1 MRRTD
6 STLRCPPCDSSNTKF
21 CYYNNYRLSQPRHFC
36 KTCRRYWTKGGA
48 LRNVPIGS
56 GCRKNKKLK
65 SSSSRLSAAFDS
77 SSPSPFV
84 GVVSPPSSTTIPGF
98 RLFQPAFHW
107 LWTSRSTHFPHS
119 TAFPCPHT
127 RHHHLPKPPLAS
139 SGTTIILILLF
150 SFRCLC
156 RFTIQQLRRYHGRPV
171 IGIWLNEHSEQPR
184 FVDRIPELLET
195 RPALH
200 WKLQQQR
207 LAMLLETSPCDGISI
222 ESQKNATA
230 GAAATTFGSAETPPS
245 LSLENRHV
253 LHRPQPVNESMVR
266 SCHRFVPLGGR
277 SRFSRPSLILTP
289 LRYS

>member
-1 MRRTD
+1 MAIIKPSELEAPPIDIDWEATANAA
-6 STLRCPPCDSSNTKF
+6 LRCPPCDSSNTKF

-65 SSSSRLSAAFDS
+65 SSSSSSLSAAFDS

-84 GVVSPPSSTTIPGF
+84 GGVVSPPSSTTIPGF
-98 RLFQPAFHW
+98 RLFQAGVSPAMDFQIDSLSSFH
-107 LWTSRSTHFPHS
+107 RFPMPS
-119 TAFPCPHT
+119 YSS
-127 RHHHLPKPPLAS
+127 PPFAETPT
-139 SGTTIILILLF
+139 GQF
-150 SFRCLC
+150 G
-156 RFTIQQLRRYHGRPV
+156 FTIQQLRRYHGRPV

-184 FVDRIPELLET
+184 FVDRIPELLEP

-207 LAMLLETSPCDGISI
+207 LAMLLATSPCDGISI

-245 LSLENRHV
+245 LSLENR
-253 LHRPQPVNESMVR
+253 QSTVR
-266 SCHRFVPLGGR
+266 SCHRLVPLGGR